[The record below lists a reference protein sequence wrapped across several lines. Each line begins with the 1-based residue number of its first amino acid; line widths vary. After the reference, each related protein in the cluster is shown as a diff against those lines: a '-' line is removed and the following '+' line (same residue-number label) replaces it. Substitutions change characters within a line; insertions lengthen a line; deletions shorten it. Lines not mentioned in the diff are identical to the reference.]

1 MKRHG
6 VLLFVGVAGLA
17 LTGFG
22 QAQIA
27 RSSRFRFPQRQLH
40 RLGGQTST
48 PLRAQQSFLPVAAT
62 PDVILVQCPAEAI
75 GLDPAV
81 TCGYLPV
88 PMHRERPETTETIKI
103 YFEVYPHT
111 NAGQAESAILV
122 NGGGPGSTTTGF
134 RAFWLSMFAPNL
146 DMHDLL
152 LVDDRGRGFSGAI
165 DCEPG
170 QHGLGPTWDDEVAD
184 CASQLGDENS
194 AYGSGDI
201 AQDVDAVR
209 AALEY
214 DLVDYYGASY
224 GGVDVT
230 AYATRFPE
238 HLRSVVL
245 DSPVGTPDL
254 QPFHWQHDFVSS
266 ATSREIRLDC
276 QRSPT
281 CARDHPN
288 PDAEFAQ
295 LIEDVKNHAVRG
307 YANDAYG
314 NLVHVDFDEVGLL
327 SLVGNQGGQAGAL
340 VEAGELLAA
349 ADSLR
354 RGDDLPLLRLGAE
367 AIQSWMI
374 DYGDPTFF
382 SIGAA
387 GATDCVDT
395 QMPYD
400 WSLPPQKR
408 FQQLTEA
415 VSDLP
420 RDYFSLFSKVAGAR
434 LDRNGVSNSIP
445 RVCLFWEQSS
455 TPAPVVPPG
464 AAYPSVPT
472 LVFSGEVDASVPD
485 EETSKVAA
493 LFPSSTFLIVPE
505 GLHVPAQAS
514 QCALNLITNLIE
526 TLQVGDT
533 ICLETPEV
541 IFAALGR
548 FPLAAE
554 DARPA
559 EINPHG
565 HNEISIPERK
575 VVTVALATAID
586 ALKRSTIGSGNGVGL
601 RAGTFQT
608 SIDANGNQ
616 TTTLTDCAF
625 AKDVTVNGTVVW
637 GADKSFVADLT
648 VSGTGTAGG
657 TLHVEG
663 TWEAPGSVGK
673 FKVSGA
679 LGGRQVA
686 TVVPE
691 A

>member
-1 MKRHG
+1 MKRIRILLLILSMTVT
-6 VLLFVGVAGLA
+6 VLASA
-17 LTGFG
+17 
-22 QAQIA
+22 AQIA
-27 RSSRFRFPQRQLH
+27 PPSRFRLTSRYS
-40 RLGGQTST
+40 RNLGSQSSL
-48 PLRAQQSFLPVAAT
+48 PLRTQEPRLPAT
-62 PDVILVQCPAEAI
+62 ASPDVIWAQCPAEAI
-75 GLDPAV
+75 GIDPAV

-88 PMHRERPETTETIKI
+88 PMHRERPEKTEKIKI

-111 NAGQAESAILV
+111 NPGRAESAILA
-122 NGGGPGSTTTGF
+122 NIGGPGETTTGL
-134 RAFWLSMFAPNL
+134 RTLWWPMFAPNM
-146 DMHDLL
+146 DVHDLL
-152 LVDDRGRGFSGAI
+152 LIDDRGRGFSGAI
-165 DCEPG
+165 DCQPG

-184 CASQLGDENS
+184 CATQLGDDNS

-209 AALEY
+209 AALGY
-214 DLVDYYGASY
+214 DLVNYYGGSY

-230 AYATRFPE
+230 AYATHFPE

-254 QPFHWQHDFVSS
+254 EPFHWKHDFVSS

-276 QRSPT
+276 RRSPT
-281 CARDHPN
+281 CASDHPN
-288 PDAEFAQ
+288 PDAEFAR
-295 LIEDVKNHAVRG
+295 LIGDVRKRAVQG
-307 YANDAYG
+307 YAHDANG
-314 NLVHVDFDEVGLL
+314 NLVPVDFDEVGLL

-354 RGDDLPLLRLGAE
+354 RDDDLPLLRLGAE
-367 AIQSWMI
+367 AIGSWMI
-374 DYGDPTFF
+374 DYGDPTLF

-395 QMPYD
+395 QVPYD

-415 VSDLP
+415 VSDLS
-420 RDYFSLFSKVAGAR
+420 RNYFAPFSKVAGAQ

-445 RVCLFWEQSS
+445 RVCLFWDEAS

-464 AAYPSVPT
+464 GTYSRVPT
-472 LVFSGEVDASVPD
+472 LVFSGDVDASVPD
-485 EETSKVAA
+485 EETSRVAA
-493 LFPSSTFLIVPE
+493 LFPSSTFLVVPE
-505 GLHVPAQAS
+505 GLHEPGQAS
-514 QCALNLITNLIE
+514 QCALSLITNLIE

-533 ICLETPEV
+533 TCLKTPEV

-548 FPLAAE
+548 FPLVAE

-559 EINPHG
+559 EIDPAGGNQVG
-565 HNEISIPERK
+565 QRERK
-575 VVTVALATAID
+575 VVTVAIATAID
-586 ALKRSTIGSGNGVGL
+586 ALKRTTVGSGNGVGL

-608 SIDANGNQ
+608 SVDVTGNQ
-616 TTTLTDCAF
+616 TTTLSDCAF
-625 AKDVTVNGTVVW
+625 AKDVTVNGTIMW

-657 TLHVEG
+657 TLHVKG
-663 TWEAPGSVGK
+663 TWEAPGPVGN
-673 FKVSGA
+673 FRISGT
-679 LGGRQVA
+679 LGGLRVA
-686 TVVPE
+686 VLVPE